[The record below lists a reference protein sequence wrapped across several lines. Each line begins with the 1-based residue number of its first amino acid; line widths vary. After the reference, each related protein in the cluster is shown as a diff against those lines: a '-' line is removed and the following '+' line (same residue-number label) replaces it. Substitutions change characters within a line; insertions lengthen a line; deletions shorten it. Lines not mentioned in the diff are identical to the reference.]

1 MKLRLLSW
9 GSVSACR
16 VHTDDDREPTP
27 PSFWLLDRSKV
38 TGTLRQ
44 MVFISLSVAPPSSPA
59 AIQSCE
65 VCFCVFGRG
74 RGAARLHVSA
84 FPSKV
89 RGRRVALGPNLLTPK
104 LFPAG
109 EECKVMDSN
118 GRTLDPVSL
127 PDSQTARPPPSLLL
141 DQFGQRMCRLHQF
154 PFHW

>member
-1 MKLRLLSW
+1 MGKCVRMQSSHRRRQRADSAVLLVIGQVKGHRHSEAD
-9 GSVSACR
+9 GIY
-16 VHTDDDREPTP
+16 
-27 PSFWLLDRSKV
+27 
-38 TGTLRQ
+38 
-44 MVFISLSVAPPSSPA
+44 FIKCCAPPSSPA